1 MKFELTNGPECRPT
15 FTDEH
20 GKVVAYPYAVRKI
33 RSHLKITAA
42 ELGAKIGVSG
52 RTINGWE
59 QGRPPNFA
67 GLIRLGTVIGPKT
80 LNRIRVA

>member
-1 MKFELTNGPECRPT
+1 MKFELTNGPEYRPT
-15 FTDEH
+15 FIDEH

-52 RTINGWE
+52 RTVNGWE
-59 QGRPPNFA
+59 QGRIPSFA
-67 GLIRLGTVIGPKT
+67 GLIRLGTMLGAKT
-80 LNRIRVA
+80 VNRIPIA